1 MTAVWN
7 HHLEESR
14 MEEQGETMKE
24 YLPLGSIVILEGF
37 VHKIMIA
44 ARGVTVDMNGKKCYY
59 DYGACRYPEGMSD
72 GELMYFNREAVD
84 EVISRGYTDNSEG
97 RIMEAMEKAEAGKA

>member
-7 HHLEESR
+7 HHLEKSR
-14 MEEQGETMKE
+14 MEEHGRTMKE
-24 YLPLGSIVILEGF
+24 YLPLGSIVILEGS

-84 EVISRGYTDNSEG
+84 EVISRGYTDSSEG

>member
-1 MTAVWN
+1 
-7 HHLEESR
+7 
-14 MEEQGETMKE
+14 MKE
-24 YLPLGSIVILEGF
+24 YLPLGSIVIPEGF

-59 DYGACRYPEGMSD
+59 DYGACKYPEGMSD

-84 EVISRGYTDNSEG
+84 EIISRGYTDISEG
-97 RIMEAMEKAEAGKA
+97 RITEAMENMEKAEAGKA